1 MRPATA
7 VPVNTFIVQSAGDG
21 LTVSK
26 CAHRTVAGVALTPRF
41 RAALGR
47 WLGMSVDGTCRTY
60 RVGLTMSV
68 PGALAYNMK
77 RVMVGGLMEAI
88 RA

>member
-1 MRPATA
+1 
-7 VPVNTFIVQSAGDG
+7 
-21 LTVSK
+21 
-26 CAHRTVAGVALTPRF
+26 VAGVALTPRF

-77 RVMVGGLMEAI
+77 RVMSILGVGGLMEAI